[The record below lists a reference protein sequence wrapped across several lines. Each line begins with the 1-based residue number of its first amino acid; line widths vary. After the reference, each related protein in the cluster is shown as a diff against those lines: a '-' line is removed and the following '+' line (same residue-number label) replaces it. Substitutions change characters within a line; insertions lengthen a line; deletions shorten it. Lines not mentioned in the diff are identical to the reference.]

1 MKKFWFSY
9 LQSALVALI
18 TIDGKMRSHAVRRA
32 RENIS
37 TATTQ
42 FHSLSVEWS
51 MLDRR
56 PSFASIY
63 RQLWLIQPGRKNFR
77 LSIMA
82 KYSLIGWIK
91 PKCHSIGGVAMF
103 FFFCPTSKGNVLLLF
118 NLPSFSS
125 SVLYPTPY
133 FFFLFHFL
141 WNASR
146 AHWCCL
152 RMSGRMTLLLL
163 ATAHQIN
170 GSLVSLH
177 SEVQLHWTIPAE
189 GRVATEALASL
200 ITVLETHSRDK

>member
-18 TIDGKMRSHAVRRA
+18 TIDGKMRSHVVRRA

-103 FFFCPTSKGNVLLLF
+103 FFVPRRRRAYYYYLIC
-118 NLPSFSS
+118 LPSPVVSFIRRHIFL
-125 SVLYPTPY
+125 SVPFPVKCITCPLV
-133 FFFLFHFL
+133 LSAHV
-141 WNASR
+141 R
-146 AHWCCL
+146 ADDVAIVSYSAPDKWII
-152 RMSGRMTLLLL
+152 SLL
-163 ATAHQIN
+163 TFW
-170 GSLVSLH
+170 S
-177 SEVQLHWTIPAE
+177 P
-189 GRVATEALASL
+189 ASL
-200 ITVLETHSRDK
+200 NDSSRR